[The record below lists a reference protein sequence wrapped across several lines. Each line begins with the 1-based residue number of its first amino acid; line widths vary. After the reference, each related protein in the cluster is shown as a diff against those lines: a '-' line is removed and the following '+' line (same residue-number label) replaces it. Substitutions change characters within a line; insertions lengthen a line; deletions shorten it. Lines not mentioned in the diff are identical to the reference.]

1 MALTKEQYEQL
12 PEFVKS
18 DYEQD
23 GETYRHRS
31 EGKLEALKGRMNDL
45 DGKLKTIED
54 QKAAEIE
61 QARADALEQA
71 RSKGDVSAI
80 EKRYEE
86 QMEDL
91 KRRGS
96 ETQAQYEQRISQ
108 LETTIKSSARQGA
121 LADLRSKLKV
131 FEDSAPVFDKIV
143 GSMIDVDPATGKRV
157 YLGDDGG
164 ATSLD
169 DAGFYAQ
176 LDKDPAIARLREAQP
191 SAEGGMANGSNSN
204 RGGAA
209 RTVKRSQF
217 DSMNP
222 SEKMEFSK
230 SGGTVT
236 D

>member
-1 MALTKEQYEQL
+1 VALTKEQYEEL

-23 GETYRHRS
+23 GETFRHRS

-45 DGKLKTIED
+45 DGKLKSIEEK
-54 QKAAEIE
+54 KAAEIE
-61 QARADALEQA
+61 QAKAEALEQA
-71 RSKGDVSAI
+71 KTKG
-80 EKRYEE
+80 EKSEVIKQYEE

-91 KRRGS
+91 KRRRS
-96 ETQAQYEQRISQ
+96 ETDAQYEERISQ

-204 RGGAA
+204 RGGAV
-209 RTVKRSQF
+209 TGN
-217 DSMNP
+217 M
-222 SEKMEFSK
+222 
-230 SGGTVT
+230 GGSRQ
-236 D
+236 DRQKAIAAKFPELNKGN